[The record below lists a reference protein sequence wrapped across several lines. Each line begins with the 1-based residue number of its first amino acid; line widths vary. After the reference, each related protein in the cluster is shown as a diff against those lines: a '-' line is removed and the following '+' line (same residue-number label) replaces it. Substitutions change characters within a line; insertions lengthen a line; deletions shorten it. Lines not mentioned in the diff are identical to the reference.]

1 MLIVPSENIRKYV
14 AYSVE
19 DGGWIHDPN
28 MPGELVEEFEKF
40 KKKVEAEVESVEEK
54 VDDFK
59 DSAQE
64 KVEDF
69 KDSIEDKVNEVKE
82 NRSR

>member
-19 DGGWIHDPN
+19 DGGWIHDPK

-40 KKKVEAEVESVEEK
+40 KKMVETESTLPITEMNLGGEK
-54 VDDFK
+54 
-59 DSAQE
+59 
-64 KVEDF
+64 
-69 KDSIEDKVNEVKE
+69 
-82 NRSR
+82 